1 MKQTLFSLSV
11 QENTEVI
18 LTLTLNV
25 KRMPDEECRKEAAIK
40 I

>member
-18 LTLTLNV
+18 LTLNV
-25 KRMPDEECRKEAAIK
+25 KRIPDEECRKEAAMK